1 MSPTLTLSRSTLT
14 PPTPLTIEP
23 LLTPFLTLLTRTQ
36 RNHTYLQHQ
45 SHLEELKRAKQ
56 TTVQVEEDIS
66 DGEGDEYARE
76 HDIEPKDWKE
86 QDHYRVM
93 GLSHL
98 RWRASATA
106 IKKACKLV
114 ANEPGREGTERSVYH
129 EISIYAGGQ
138 YVEWWRSLRTKRV
151 SEQMATIHRS
161 RYNI

>member
-1 MSPTLTLSRSTLT
+1 MSPTLTLTHSTLT
-14 PPTPLTIEP
+14 PPTPLSIEP

-36 RNHTYLQHQ
+36 KNHTYLQHQ

-56 TTVQVEEDIS
+56 TTVQVEEDVS

-114 ANEPGREGTERSVYH
+114 ANEPGREGNEGVCTMKYLYTRAVN
-129 EISIYAGGQ
+129 
-138 YVEWWRSLRTKRV
+138 T
-151 SEQMATIHRS
+151 
-161 RYNI
+161 